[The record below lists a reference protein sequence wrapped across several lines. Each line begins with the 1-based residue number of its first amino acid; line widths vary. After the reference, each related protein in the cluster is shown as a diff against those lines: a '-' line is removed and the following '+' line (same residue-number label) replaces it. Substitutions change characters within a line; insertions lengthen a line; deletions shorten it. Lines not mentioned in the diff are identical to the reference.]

1 MASTVWKGH
10 LTFGLIS
17 IPIQLYSAARSER
30 LSFNQLHKECHSRV
44 KQPLFCPTCNRA
56 VERKEI
62 VKGYEYEKDQ
72 YVLVEPDELK
82 KIQPASARTME
93 ILEFVPLSE
102 VDPLYYDA
110 SYVALPEEAGGKA
123 YRLLVDTMEEAGYAA
138 VAKLLMHQREYTVV
152 VRPRSGGLTLHTMYY
167 PNEVHQVPGYGALN
181 GSKIKA
187 DEKKLARQ
195 LLDSM
200 ATDFEPE
207 KYKDEYQV
215 KLNQLIQAKLE
226 GQEVAAAPQAQLAP
240 VIDLMD
246 ALKKSLQ
253 GEGVPKKPPARA
265 ASKASA
271 TAPQAKAAVA
281 QKRPRKKASR

>member
-1 MASTVWKGH
+1 MASTAWKGH
-10 LTFGLIS
+10 LTFGMIS

-44 KQPLFCPTCNRA
+44 KQPLFCPTCDRA
-56 VERKEI
+56 VERSEI

-93 ILEFVPLSE
+93 ILEFVPLTE
-102 VDPLYYDA
+102 VDPLFYDA
-110 SYVALPEEAGGKA
+110 SYVALPEDAGRKA
-123 YRLLVDTMEEAGYAA
+123 YQLLVDTMEEAGYAA

-152 VRPRSGGLTLHTMYY
+152 VRPGAGGLTLHTMYY
-167 PNEVHQVPGYGALN
+167 PNEVRQVPGYGATTE
-181 GSKIKA
+181 SKIKA
-187 DEKKLARQ
+187 DEMKLARQ
-195 LLDSM
+195 LLGSM
-200 ATDFEPE
+200 ATDFRPE

-215 KLNQLIQAKLE
+215 KLNELIQAKLE
-226 GQEVAAAPQAQLAP
+226 GQEIAAAPQAQLAP

-253 GEGVPKKPPARA
+253 GKGIPSKPPARA
-265 ASKASA
+265 TSKASA
-271 TAPQAKAAVA
+271 AAPQAKAAVA
-281 QKRPRKKASR
+281 QKSPRKKASR